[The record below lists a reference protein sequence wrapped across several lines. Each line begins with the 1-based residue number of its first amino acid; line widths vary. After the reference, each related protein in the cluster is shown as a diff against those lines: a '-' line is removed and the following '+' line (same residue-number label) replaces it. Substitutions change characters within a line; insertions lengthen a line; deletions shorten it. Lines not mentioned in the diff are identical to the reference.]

1 MSLNIYGIDALT
13 KFIDALTTQQ
23 SHQFIVVRT
32 DSHQAYLPSNERGFI
47 VELYDDESHY
57 IETWDLNN
65 KTYTLD
71 EAQKVLG
78 LVAEN
83 ATEVDE

>member
-1 MSLNIYGIDALT
+1 MRLNIYGIEALT
-13 KFIDALTTQQ
+13 KFIDAMTTQQ

-47 VELYDDESHY
+47 IEIYDSESHY
-57 IETWDLNN
+57 IEAWDLNN

-71 EAQKVLG
+71 EAKEILE
-78 LVAEN
+78 LNNDSE
-83 ATEVDE
+83 